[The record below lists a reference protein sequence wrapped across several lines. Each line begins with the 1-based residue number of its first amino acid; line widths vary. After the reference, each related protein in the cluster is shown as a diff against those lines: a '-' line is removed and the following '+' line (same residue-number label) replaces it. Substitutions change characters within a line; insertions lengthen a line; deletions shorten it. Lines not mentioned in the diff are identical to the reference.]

1 MHLLVGFLLKESMLL
16 LCQFRVATVT
26 IHHQLSVMKQQKCI
40 FLLSLPEVWSQ
51 YQGAEIK
58 VSEGHSEALRK
69 NPCLASSSFF
79 QTVVGAPWL
88 VGAWLLSLPPPWS
101 PGASPLL
108 WGGPFLPSF
117 CKGACMACQAHA
129 VIQVNLV
136 LTKSLLTFAKPFF
149 ACEVIFTGPRA

>member
-16 LCQFRVATVT
+16 LCQFPVATVT
-26 IHHQLSVMKQQKCI
+26 THHQLSVMKQQKCI
-40 FLLSLPEVWSQ
+40 FSLSPPEVWSQ

-88 VGAWLLSLPPPWS
+88 VGAWLLSLPPLWS
-101 PGASPLL
+101 HGASPLL

-129 VIQVNLV
+129 VIQVNLI